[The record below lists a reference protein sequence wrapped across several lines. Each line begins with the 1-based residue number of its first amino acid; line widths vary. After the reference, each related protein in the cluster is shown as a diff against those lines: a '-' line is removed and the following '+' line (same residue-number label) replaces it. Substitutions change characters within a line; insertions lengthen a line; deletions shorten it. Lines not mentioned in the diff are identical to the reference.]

1 MVMEDRMQEM
11 MQSGELQRELSA
23 VLEREMKKEIVEKVQ
38 KEMIRQLASK
48 KAIQQV
54 VSTNM
59 SSIAAEA
66 ARNTAQAAQDASR
79 SKNLRK
85 QKQQA
90 GRGDEMG
97 IGPANELVIRRALKA
112 LEPQIDYIL
121 IDAFTIDNLPAPS
134 QSIIRGDASVYCIAA
149 ASICAKVHR
158 DALMKKYAEEFPEY
172 GFDGHVG
179 YGTAVHRKAIE
190 THGLTVIH
198 RRSFQPM
205 AGMI

>member
-1 MVMEDRMQEM
+1 MKN
-11 MQSGELQRELSA
+11 A
-23 VLEREMKKEIVEKVQ
+23 PTTLERKLHAKGFQ
-38 KEMIRQLASK
+38 MIAGVDEVGRGAWAGPITAAAVIMPIQPQLQGVRDSK
-48 KAIQQV
+48 KVSKKKRPELALAIHDRAIGV
-54 VSTNM
+54 GIGYV
-59 SSIAAEA
+59 
-66 ARNTAQAAQDASR
+66 DAPEI
-79 SKNLRK
+79 
-85 QKQQA
+85 
-90 GRGDEMG
+90 DEMG